1 MQEIDLRIDAGWI
14 VPIEPQGALARHAL
28 LIDGGRVVGVVPEPE
43 ADRGYV
49 ARERVALPHHALIP
63 GLINAHT
70 HAAMSLFRGIAED
83 VPLQVWLE
91 QLIWPREAR
100 FITPE
105 FIYDGTLLAAVEMLK
120 GGVTCFNDMY
130 FYPAAAA
137 RACLDS
143 GIRGVLG
150 IVVFDFPTPYAA
162 DPEAYLEQGFAVRDE
177 FRSAPGLSFAL
188 APHAPYTVSDPIWEK
203 IVMYARELQL
213 PIHTHVAETA
223 LEVAQSRERCGES
236 PLRRLHRLGATGPGF
251 IGAHGVHLDDA
262 DVDLLAL
269 HGGSIIHCPVSNMK
283 LACGIAPIA
292 ALTRNGV
299 NVAFGTDSA
308 ASANRLDILGEMR
321 AATLLA
327 KVATS
332 DAAVLPAQQV
342 LTMATLGGA
351 RALGLDDRLGSLLP
365 GKDADVVAIDLSAP
379 DTRPCYDVLSHLV
392 HVTGS
397 DRVTDVWV
405 GGRRVVADRALT
417 TIDEAAILARAHL
430 WQERL
435 Q

>member
-1 MQEIDLRIDAGWI
+1 MQTIDLRIDAGWI
-14 VPIEPQGALARHAL
+14 VPIEPHGVFTGHAL
-28 LIDGGRVVGVVPEPE
+28 LIDAGRVVAMLPCAE
-43 ADRGYV
+43 ASRSF
-49 ARERVALPHHALIP
+49 AERERVVLPNHALMP
-63 GLINAHT
+63 GMINAHT

-100 FITPE
+100 FVTPE
-105 FIYDGTLLAAVEMLK
+105 FIYDGTLLAAIEMLK

-137 RACLDS
+137 RASLDA
-143 GIRGVLG
+143 GIRSMLG
-150 IVVFDFPTPYAA
+150 IVVLDFPTPYAA
-162 DPEAYLEQGFAVRDE
+162 HPDAYLEEGFAVRDE
-177 FRSAPGLSFAL
+177 FRSTPGLYFAL
-188 APHAPYTVSDPIWEK
+188 APHAPYTVSDPVWEK

-223 LEVAQSRERCGES
+223 QEVAQSRKQYGET
-236 PLRRLHRLGATGPGF
+236 PLHRLHRLGATGPGLT
-251 IGAHGVHLDDA
+251 AVHAVHLDEA
-262 DVDLLAL
+262 DIELLAT
-269 HGGSIIHCPVSNMK
+269 HGGSVAHCPISNMK
-283 LACGIAPIA
+283 LASGIAPIA
-292 ALTRNGV
+292 DLTRRGV
-299 NVAFGTDSA
+299 NVALGTDSA

-321 AATLLA
+321 TASLLA

-332 DAAVLPAQQV
+332 DAAVLNAPQA

-351 RALGLDDRLGSLLP
+351 RALGLDDHLGSLLP

-379 DTRPCYDVLSHLV
+379 DVRPCYDILSHLV
-392 HVTGS
+392 HVAGS
-397 DRVTDVWV
+397 ERVSDVWIR
-405 GGRRVVADRALT
+405 GRRVLADRTLT
-417 TIDEAAILARAHL
+417 TIDEASLLARTNL